1 MEEKPLISG
10 VDQERTGRVQ
20 YIILTCVSPTPLH
33 GIIGYKLGG
42 LFKVQKRWRA
52 EDLGLGEE
60 GEDYQYILCVIQ

>member
-1 MEEKPLISG
+1 M
-10 VDQERTGRVQ
+10 
-20 YIILTCVSPTPLH
+20 SPTPLH

-42 LFKVQKRWRA
+42 LFKVQKRWHA